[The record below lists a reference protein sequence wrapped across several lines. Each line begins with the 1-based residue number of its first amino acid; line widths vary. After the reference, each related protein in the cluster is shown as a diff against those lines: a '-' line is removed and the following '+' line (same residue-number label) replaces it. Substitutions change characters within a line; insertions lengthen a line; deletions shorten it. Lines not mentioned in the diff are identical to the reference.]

1 MSIQLK
7 CEGAENKL
15 GNLCKDNNLKLEF
28 IRNSFP
34 AIFRFTHDQSTAYQ
48 IELNETD
55 MPRPLDPN
63 AAIEMIFGDDV
74 KVRVTG
80 DIEIGDDVLNSLK
93 SGAKKLHYL
102 FLQVWF
108 KTHIKARQAQTQAS
122 QG

>member
-7 CEGAENKL
+7 YEGAENKL
-15 GNLCKDNNLKLEF
+15 ENLCEDNNLKFEF

-34 AIFRFTHDQSTAYQ
+34 TIFRFTHDQSTAYQ

-55 MPRPLDPN
+55 IPRPHDPN
-63 AAIEMIFGDDV
+63 AAIEVIFGDEI

-80 DIEIGDDVLNSLK
+80 DIEIDDDVLNSLK

-102 FLQVWF
+102 FLQSWF
-108 KTHIKARQAQTQAS
+108 CTHMKARQA
-122 QG
+122 